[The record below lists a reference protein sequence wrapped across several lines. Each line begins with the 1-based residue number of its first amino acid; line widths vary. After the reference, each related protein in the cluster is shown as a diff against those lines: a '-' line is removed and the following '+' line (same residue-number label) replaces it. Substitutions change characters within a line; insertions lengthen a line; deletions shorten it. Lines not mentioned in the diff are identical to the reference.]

1 MRRLIFFVLGFVL
14 ALALLLNMG
23 CATARDISPDILDG
37 LMNEL
42 ELEGPKESYQ
52 VPEGV
57 RRGWSP
63 LSESGN
69 HWILRDYI
77 GGKLYILARC
87 DYTYR
92 TVSGVEKWK
101 GTYFGMADE
110 LNFGGPVYDNRLE
123 NLVGCVDW
131 VKNFYYGDYCI

>member
-1 MRRLIFFVLGFVL
+1 MRRLLFFVLSFVL
-14 ALALLLNMG
+14 SLSLLG
-23 CATARDISPDILDG
+23 CATTGDISPDVLDG

-42 ELEGPKESYQ
+42 QLEEPKESYQ
-52 VPEGV
+52 VPEDIQA
-57 RRGWSP
+57 GWQP
-63 LSESGN
+63 TSESGN
-69 HWILRDYI
+69 HWVLRGFI

-92 TVSGVEKWK
+92 TVSSVEKWR
-101 GTYFGMADE
+101 GTYFGMADV
-110 LNFGGPVYDNRLE
+110 LNFGDPVYDPNLD

>member
-14 ALALLLNMG
+14 SLALLLNMG
-23 CATARDISPDILDG
+23 CATTGGISPGILDG

-42 ELEGPKESYQ
+42 EEPKESYQ
-52 VPEGV
+52 VPEEIQ
-57 RRGWSP
+57 RGWQP
-63 LSESGN
+63 ISESGN

-92 TVSGVEKWK
+92 SVMGVEKWK

-110 LNFGGPVYDNRLE
+110 LNFGGPVYDDRLE
-123 NLVGCVDW
+123 NLAGCVDW
-131 VKNFYYGDYCI
+131 VKNFYYGDYSI